1 MKASADHLTCPTMK
15 PKPRSAQRQQTP
27 EVNTAAQA
35 LDFFRSPLG
44 VLAKGME
51 PSAAF
56 NSLTPNARAFVLAVV
71 ESGGTNITR
80 AARMAGYTGTDA
92 SLQAHSSRL
101 CVDPKVQLAL
111 TEVAMG
117 LAKSSS
123 LLAVTQLLKM
133 IEHSQSEK
141 TKLTAIT
148 KLINLIGLEPEK
160 TVNMKHTIEV
170 EPTTKERVDEIV
182 RMAKE
187 VGIDPRKL
195 LGKAGVIVDA
205 EFAEVGTSAGLEDLL
220 GDDDE

>member
-1 MKASADHLTCPTMK
+1 MK
-15 PKPRSAQRQQTP
+15 PQPKSAQRQQTP
-27 EVNTAAQA
+27 EVRTADQA
-35 LDFFRSPLG
+35 IDFFRSPLG

-56 NSLTPNARAFVLAVV
+56 LSLTPNARAFVLALI
-71 ESGGTNITR
+71 ESGGENMTR
-80 AARMAGYTGTDA
+80 AALQAGYKGTNA
-92 SLQAHSSRL
+92 VVATTASRL
-101 CVDPKVQLAL
+101 CADPRIQVAL

-133 IEHSQSEK
+133 IENSQSEK

-160 TVNMKHTIEV
+160 TVNLKHTIEV

-220 GDDDE
+220 GDDE